1 MADPSGITARLLS
14 ILRASYSYNSY
25 NEILQL
31 ASRQQLELIARN
43 YGPFLSTTVATHLP
57 ETARQYESIHYDI
70 LRGSKEEA
78 MSFRQAVTDECSMTA
93 VAVSHTSR
101 TA

>member
-14 ILRASYSYNSY
+14 IVRASYPRYS
-25 NEILQL
+25 EILQL
-31 ASRQQLELIARN
+31 ASRQQYKLIARN
-43 YGPFLSTTVATHLP
+43 YGPFLAFVVARYLP